1 MFIGRDTGSRTPSP
15 DAPTSTFLG
24 SRHLQRHSGDSSNR
38 SFNAGS
44 SSSSVAA
51 AAAAGAGGAVRRG
64 AFRNSVVGGGHRNHI
79 EGSNMSSDSPLAV
92 LSERGS
98 SESTEA
104 TTDDAATAAA
114 GAAHNAA
121 KATRAGQA
129 PLESS
134 IVEGVVSAGLD
145 EEGVGA
151 RARVI
156 ATSTSG
162 LAVDDS
168 GSQRWG
174 PSDVYSDLRSA
185 SPSISP
191 GVIPENDDDEEGI
204 DDSNHRDGTYGTAER
219 AYSESASKAS
229 GGESDSPS
237 TRAVAEAVHTQAT
250 QRDLP
255 EDLHVVGAGQSSQG
269 DAMVEMVVTREREQE
284 RSTNLN
290 AERRSRVTNN
300 GSGLSVLRNTW
311 QGSTELLWGVGNRV
325 KVRHCCTF
333 PPELIVDRDINKRE
347 SFVIFYIVHANLSSM
362 AFIDRTYGRSGPRH
376 G

>member
-15 DAPTSTFLG
+15 DAPMSMFLG

-79 EGSNMSSDSPLAV
+79 DGSNMSSESPLAV

-104 TTDDAATAAA
+104 TTDDATAAA
-114 GAAHNAA
+114 VAAHNAA
-121 KATRAGQA
+121 KTTRAAQA
-129 PLESS
+129 PLGSS

-145 EEGVGA
+145 EEGIGA
-151 RARVI
+151 RARVV
-156 ATSTSG
+156 APSTSG
-162 LAVDDS
+162 LTVDDS
-168 GSQRWG
+168 GSQGWG
-174 PSDVYSDLRSA
+174 PSDIYTDLRSA

-191 GVIPENDDDEEGI
+191 GVIPKEGYDDEGI
-204 DDSNHRDGTYGTAER
+204 DDSNHREGVYER
-219 AYSESASKAS
+219 AHSESASKTY

-237 TRAVAEAVHTQAT
+237 TRPVAEAVHAQGTRVTQE
-250 QRDLP
+250 DLP
-255 EDLHVVGAGQSSQG
+255 GGGGGHMS
-269 DAMVEMVVTREREQE
+269 MVEMVTREREQE
-284 RSTNLN
+284 RSANLN
-290 AERRSRVTNN
+290 AERRSRGTNN

-311 QGSTELLWGVGNRV
+311 QGMCLFLALWGVQVRL
-325 KVRHCCTF
+325 RHCTS
-333 PPELIVDRDINKRE
+333 LRWI
-347 SFVIFYIVHANLSSM
+347 Y
-362 AFIDRTYGRSGPRH
+362 
-376 G
+376 